1 MIRLRTAALGLALSL
16 VAGMPALAQ
25 GGPPAGGPPGGG
37 RGMGVEMLLQGIEL
51 TDPQKDKLKVIQE
64 KFAPENKKA
73 RDAMMAA
80 REKGERPTPEQMQAI
95 RDLAQKE
102 RDEVRAVLTTEQQV
116 KFDAN
121 LKEMQERMQRRAPPP
136 GGR

>member
-1 MIRLRTAALGLALSL
+1 MVRLRTAALGLALSL
-16 VAGMPALAQ
+16 AAGVPALAQ
-25 GGPPAGGPPGGG
+25 GGPPGGGPPGGG
-37 RGMGVEMLLQGIEL
+37 RGMGVEMLLNGIEL
-51 TDPQKDKLKVIQE
+51 TQPQKDKLKAIQE

-80 REKGERPTPEQMQAI
+80 REKGERPTPEQMQAM

-102 RDEVRAVLTTEQQV
+102 RDEVRAVLTTEQQT

-121 LKEMQERMQRRAPPP
+121 LKEMQERMQRRGPPP